1 MGLLTVA
8 LTMLATG
15 TVGPFVLILL
25 MVLYMMAVGGG
36 SAMGMARGMV
46 GAGALAGVAAFLM
59 LVGVVALVGLLGQIL
74 CMFTPLSQDTKM
86 KLGLCLAFSLVG
98 GFIPFIGGFFVLA
111 GMVCYLLFLYG
122 VCQDLE
128 APDLTAGFNSSALL
142 GLLSFLSMFGG
153 IFMAFVVPPAGLLGS
168 LAFIVL
174 GALSVARY
182 GQTLVSLAVRA
193 NQLRLQG
200 VSIGGAQLAGRTEMG
215 FTPFEEPVAPAR
227 PVLPAFEMA
236 GSELAKLPDLNG
248 IHEATRVGDV
258 EKVNAMLR
266 PAKPDPKGPNGL
278 TPLHIAAIS
287 GVMQVADLLLKKGAN
302 VDETCDGGLTAIYF
316 AIQNNNGNL
325 VGLLLQRGASLRHA
339 NDQGRTPLHWACAV
353 PSDRLEGQARL
364 RMVQLLLSRGADRT
378 ALDEDGKTPLE
389 LAAAA
394 GHPELA
400 DL

>member
-1 MGLLTVA
+1 MGLLTIA

-46 GAGALAGVAAFLM
+46 GAGALAGMAAFLM
-59 LVGVVALVGLLGQIL
+59 LVGMVALVGLLGQIL
-74 CMFTPLSQDTKM
+74 CLFTPLSQDTKT
-86 KLGLCLAFSLVG
+86 KLGLCLVLSFVG
-98 GFIPFIGGFFVLA
+98 GFIPFIGGFLVLG

-153 IFMAFVVPPAGLLGS
+153 LMMTFIIPPAGLLGS
-168 LAFIVL
+168 LAFMLL

-182 GQTLVSLAVRA
+182 GQTMVSLAVRA

-200 VSIGGAQLAGRTEMG
+200 AALGGGQVAGHSEMG
-215 FTPFEEPVAPAR
+215 FTPFEEPVAPSR
-227 PVLPAFEMA
+227 PALPAFEMA
-236 GSELAKLPDLNG
+236 GSELVKLPELNG
-248 IHEATRVGDV
+248 VHEATRVGDV

-353 PSDRLEGQARL
+353 PSDRLEGQTRL

-378 ALDEDGKTPLE
+378 ALDEDGKTAFE

-394 GHPELA
+394 GHSELA

>member
-1 MGLLTVA
+1 MGLLTIA

-15 TVGPFVLILL
+15 TVGPFVLVLL
-25 MVLYMMAVGGG
+25 MMLYLVAMGGG
-36 SAMGMARGMV
+36 SAMGMARGAV
-46 GAGALAGVAAFLM
+46 GAGALAGMTMFL
-59 LVGVVALVGLLGQIL
+59 LLIGLTSLLGLIGQIL
-74 CMFTPLSQDTKM
+74 CIFTPLSQDTKT
-86 KLGLCLAFSLVG
+86 KLGICLACSFVG
-98 GFIPFIGGFFVLA
+98 VFIPFIGFVFGLV
-111 GMVCYLLFLYG
+111 GIICYLLFLYG
-122 VCQDLE
+122 LCRDLE
-128 APDLTAGFNSSALL
+128 APDLTAGFNSAAMM
-142 GLLSFLSMFGG
+142 GLLSFVSAFGG
-153 IFMAFVVPPAGLLGS
+153 MLGAFIFPLFPLLGM
-168 LAFIVL
+168 LAFIL
-174 GALSVARY
+174 FGALSVARY
-182 GQTLVSLAVRA
+182 GQTIVSLALRA

-200 VSIGGAQLAGRTEMG
+200 GGLAGSLSQSSEMG
-215 FTPFEEPVAPAR
+215 FSPFNEEPTAPVKPA
-227 PVLPAFEMA
+227 LPAFEMA
-236 GSELAKLPDLNG
+236 GSELVKLPDLSG
-248 IHEATRVGDV
+248 VHEATRVGDV

-378 ALDEDGKTPLE
+378 ALDENGKTAFE
-389 LAAAA
+389 LAAEA
-394 GHPELA
+394 GHPELT